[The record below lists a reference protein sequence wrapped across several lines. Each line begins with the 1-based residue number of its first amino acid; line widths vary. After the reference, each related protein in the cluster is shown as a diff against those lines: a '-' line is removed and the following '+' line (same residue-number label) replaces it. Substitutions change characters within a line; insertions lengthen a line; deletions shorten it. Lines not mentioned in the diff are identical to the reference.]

1 MTNKKWVIFLI
12 LPVILTLG
20 STAWAS
26 GLSSYEQG
34 QPSIGTA
41 NVGQAV
47 EDDASIAYFNPAGM
61 TRLERSEVLMGN
73 QLLVIKSEF
82 ESDDDIQNP
91 FTGNAG
97 GNAGMVLPG
106 GGFYYVQK
114 LFKGRTALGF
124 AANAPAGAGLN
135 YDNGWK
141 GRYLIQESFAL
152 VANLNPAIALKLTD
166 WLHVGAGVSIY
177 YMFFHQEMAIFNP
190 PSLSLRPLEINR
202 TPDGKAKMNLD
213 DWDFGYNL
221 GILLEP
227 RKGSRVGIAYRSQAD
242 FDLEGKI
249 EFDHLQGILAERLYR
264 RTDVKLNIP
273 LARSIM
279 VSAYQEVTP
288 KWALLFDVGWQNWSA
303 LRDLVIKT
311 GQGAV
316 VPITMD
322 WHDTWRIGLG
332 THYRIL
338 PRLLL
343 KAGFSYDSDPSSL
356 ANRLPLLPVDQQWRW
371 AAGFDFDLNK
381 SRTMTL
387 SLNWEFVDLGSA
399 RIDKGL
405 PAIAVDPTPGPL
417 IDTITIFPGREFRGH
432 YDQFMNVIALSFRW
446 KFGKP
451 EKVAES
457 KAEQPSPAGL
467 AKVG

>member
-1 MTNKKWVIFLI
+1 MKSEMNKIIVSFLV
-12 LPVILTLG
+12 LFLVGGAPQVF
-20 STAWAS
+20 AS

-34 QPSIGTA
+34 QPDIGTA
-41 NVGQAV
+41 NVGQAAYAN
-47 EDDASIAYFNPAGM
+47 DASTAYFNPAGM

-73 QLLVIKSEF
+73 ELLVIKSEF
-82 ESDDDIQNP
+82 ESDDDIQHP
-91 FTGNAG
+91 FTGNDG

-106 GGFYYVQK
+106 GGFYHVQR
-114 LFKGRTALGF
+114 LFKGR
-124 AANAPAGAGLN
+124 AAVGLAMNAPAGSGLN
-135 YDNGWK
+135 SDNGWK
-141 GRYLIQESFAL
+141 GRYLIQESFAMI
-152 VANLNPAIALKLTD
+152 ANLNPAIALKITD
-166 WLHVGAGVSIY
+166 WLHVGAGLSIY

-190 PSLSLRPLEINR
+190 PSVALRPFELNA
-202 TPDGKAKMNLD
+202 TPDGKATMNLD
-213 DWDFGYNL
+213 DWEVGYNL
-221 GILLEP
+221 GVLVEP
-227 RKGSRVGIAYRSQAD
+227 RKGSRVGVAYRSQAD

-249 EFDHLQGILAERLYR
+249 KFEDLRGVLAEHLHR
-264 RTDVKLNIP
+264 RTDIKMNMP
-273 LARSIM
+273 LARSIT

-303 LRDLVIKT
+303 LKDIVMKT

-316 VPITMD
+316 VPINMD
-322 WHDTWRIGLG
+322 WHDTYRLGLG

-371 AAGFDFDLNK
+371 AAGLDWDLNK
-381 SRTMTL
+381 AKTMVV

-417 IDTITIFPGREFRGH
+417 IDTITIFPGREFRGE
-432 YDQFMNVIALSFRW
+432 YNQFINVISLSFRW
-446 KFGKP
+446 KFGKAD
-451 EKVAES
+451 K
-457 KAEQPSPAGL
+457 
-467 AKVG
+467 